1 MAVNSRYR
9 GSVETRI
16 RTFSYSIMY
25 NKLTSLLLILIF
37 ILSCNPDKQTKVD
50 PNEITFATDD
60 ASVLFFKNVRQLYYE
75 MEEMEAAKLKIFRH
89 KKRDQSQ
96 DEPII
101 NLAIDENWRFDEAY
115 LLLEPNAVIS
125 SLNEFTIKWEGE
137 TGTGEILYRQGNK
150 SDQVAFADQI
160 YGCIQQGCTFSIQV
174 NDIWDTFLG
183 SEKSREAFRVT
194 MFDYYRLVKR
204 I

>member
-1 MAVNSRYR
+1 
-9 GSVETRI
+9 
-16 RTFSYSIMY
+16 MY
-25 NKLTSLLLILIF
+25 NKLSSLLLILILT
-37 ILSCNPDKQTKVD
+37 LSCNPDKQTKVD
-50 PNEITFATDD
+50 QNEITFATDD

-75 MEEMEAAKLKIFRH
+75 MEEMEAAKLNVFRH

-101 NLAIDENWRFDEAY
+101 NLAIVENWRFDEAY
-115 LLLEPNAVIS
+115 LLLEANAIIS
-125 SLNEFTIKWEGE
+125 RLNEFRIKWEGE
-137 TGTGEILYRQGNK
+137 MGMGEILYRQGNK
-150 SDQVAFADQI
+150 SDQVAFADQV
-160 YGCIQQGCTFSIQV
+160 YERIQQGCTFSIQV
-174 NDIWDTFLG
+174 NGTWSSFLD

>member
-1 MAVNSRYR
+1 M
-9 GSVETRI
+9 
-16 RTFSYSIMY
+16 
-25 NKLTSLLLILIF
+25 LLILIF

-101 NLAIDENWRFDEAY
+101 NLAIVKIGGLMRLIY
-115 LLLEPNAVIS
+115 CS
-125 SLNEFTIKWEGE
+125 SPMRLS
-137 TGTGEILYRQGNK
+137 LA
-150 SDQVAFADQI
+150 SM
-160 YGCIQQGCTFSIQV
+160 S
-174 NDIWDTFLG
+174 
-183 SEKSREAFRVT
+183 SR
-194 MFDYYRLVKR
+194 
-204 I
+204 